1 MISLEWMK
9 TYEIAHRGLHTD
21 NEVVPEN
28 SMKAFQLAKEQGY
41 AMEFDVYITKD
52 SQIVVFHDS
61 TLSRLCGVNLEVEAS
76 TYDEIKGYPLLGSSQ
91 TIPLLKDVLS
101 EINGTVPLLIEIKNT
116 KRIDEICSTLVDL
129 LKDYKGDYAVQ
140 SFNPFIIHWFTK
152 HEPLIKRGLVAY
164 DMKDSKES
172 WINKLLI
179 KHVVLYPIVKPH
191 FINYE
196 HTLLPIRRLTN
207 LQKRGVVIIAWTV
220 RSQAELDAVKRY
232 YSNAVFE
239 LFTPKK
245 K

>member
-9 TYEIAHRGLHTD
+9 TYDIAHRGLHTD

-28 SMKAFQLAKEQGY
+28 SMKAFQLAKERGY
-41 AMEFDVYITKD
+41 AMEFDIHITKD

-61 TLSRLCGVNLEVEAS
+61 TLTRLCGVPLEVETS
-76 TYDEIKGYPLLGSSQ
+76 TYDEIKEYPLLGSDQS
-91 TIPLLKDVLS
+91 IPLLKDVLF

-116 KRIDEICSTLVDL
+116 KRIDEICTVL
-129 LKDYKGDYAVQ
+129 LDVLNGYDGDYAVQ

-152 HEPLIKRGLVAY
+152 HAPTIKRGLVAY
-164 DMKDSKES
+164 DMKDSKEP
-172 WINKLLI
+172 WINKQLI
-179 KHVVLYPIVKPH
+179 KHIVLYPIVKPH

-196 HTLLPIRRLTN
+196 HTLLPMRRLTN
-207 LQKRGVVIIAWTV
+207 LQKRGVIIIAWTV
-220 RSQAELDAVKRY
+220 RSQDELDAVKKY

-239 LFTPKK
+239 LFIPKK